1 MSKSFSQENSE
12 AFLNF
17 TMSALRRK
25 NPHQRV
31 STDCFEKKFEEKT
44 SLYLVSQKR
53 NLLALSHFF

>member
-1 MSKSFSQENSE
+1 MSKTFSQENSE

-44 SLYLVSQKR
+44 SFYLASQKR
-53 NLLALSHFF
+53 SL